1 MASMAHMMQENI
13 ICVIF
18 CLIKYPYPVMSF
30 KKAIDCIA
38 VEIPPKDIMALH
50 KTVFAYKDSE
60 REDMSMQP
68 FVISSIPLSTADEMF
83 LSTPI

>member
-1 MASMAHMMQENI
+1 M
-13 ICVIF
+13 
-18 CLIKYPYPVMSF
+18 KYPYPVISF

-38 VEIPPKDIMALH
+38 VEMPPKDMTALH

-68 FVISSIPLSTADEMF
+68 FVISSIPLSTADETP
-83 LSTPI
+83 LSMPT